1 MFPKFANYG
10 GAWIYLFVHSFMN
23 LPLSGT
29 AALLLLQNAE
39 FVGRRFENQPDFNF
53 QAHIQSI

>member
-23 LPLSGT
+23 IPLSGT
-29 AALLLLQNAE
+29 AALILLKNAE
-39 FVGRRFENQPDFNF
+39 FVRRRFENQPDF
-53 QAHIQSI
+53 